1 MITLTNICT
10 EFCDNLCRA
19 VFVGLNFVLKPC
31 SLCSV
36 QDFQL
41 RPINM
46 CLYRVHKY
54 KHKSTR
60 THTHSGRQA
69 KGKIASNTQTNTE
82 IFYCAS
88 SKKKTTRETETETE
102 RETRSQAA
110 STSTSSTCSSSAC
123 SPPSFCFRLW
133 SSAILCST
141 LGTLSLSGSA

>member
-19 VFVGLNFVLKPC
+19 VFVDLNFVLKPC

-60 THTHSGRQA
+60 THTHTVAGEEEGK
-69 KGKIASNTQTNTE
+69 KGEDSQQYTNKYRN
-82 IFYCAS
+82 ILL
-88 SKKKTTRETETETE
+88 
-102 RETRSQAA
+102 
-110 STSTSSTCSSSAC
+110 
-123 SPPSFCFRLW
+123 RL
-133 SSAILCST
+133 
-141 LGTLSLSGSA
+141 